1 LRTARS
7 SVHSLAGKSGGRIL
21 RWRRPCVPWPDLSVH
36 RRARA
41 LLERGLG
48 GAFLRRG
55 GATTAIRGGAST
67 AIGGASTAIGG
78 GASTAIGGA
87 STAIGGG
94 ASTAIG
100 GASTAIGGVSSTAI
114 GGASPAIGG
123 TRGALHGFDSGV
135 PWPGFPYCGTTVMV
149 VPDPRARGGHHRP
162 RAGPG
167 AVVTICSELVD
178 ITAEDSILSRQL
190 CQ

>member
-55 GATTAIRGGAST
+55 GATTAIR
-67 AIGGASTAIGG
+67 G